1 MGANSISNAIHMEN
15 NDDSHPVVIKNR
27 KYVKDLRSKRN
38 QSENTGLTKNWT
50 LYNES
55 ERVEQLRDKLYKIE
69 QELAREKTIK
79 EAAVNKLYKLQKA
92 ENARAKLDSSTSA
105 HRATTKSQSSTVS
118 ADSLDVLKRRHSYE
132 ERRSSV
138 QVSETRRSS
147 VNENQNRKNPKIIE
161 KKYAQLKEAYVEM
174 EANYK
179 RELEAL
185 ELKISTLQLHLE
197 IKNEA
202 EQKTGNDKI
211 KISSL

>member
-92 ENARAKLDSSTSA
+92 ENARAKLESSTA

-118 ADSLDVLKRRHSYE
+118 VDSLDILKRRHSYE

-138 QVSETRRSS
+138 QVSETRRSAG
-147 VNENQNRKNPKIIE
+147 QKNK
-161 KKYAQLKEAYVEM
+161 
-174 EANYK
+174 
-179 RELEAL
+179 
-185 ELKISTLQLHLE
+185 S
-197 IKNEA
+197 EA
-202 EQKTGNDKI
+202 EFLSKQKLIENVTFLDSEPFCDIFYVLRGVQLTRIRIERIRK
-211 KISSL
+211 